1 LTGGVQIE
9 PPPFFMGKNAVFR
22 KKNAQFEKLENFCEL
37 SPLEILQEI
46 IFI

>member
-1 LTGGVQIE
+1 MGRARIE
-9 PPPFFMGKNAVFR
+9 PPPFFGGKNAVFS

-37 SPLEILQEI
+37 SPLEILKEI